1 MGTTSAVAPAFH
13 FASGRPVVSKL
24 ERYTRLSV
32 DERTALARISK
43 NVRVVE
49 ARRDLI
55 SEGDK
60 PKFVHLVLEGWANRY
75 KALPDGKRQILSLLI
90 PGDFC
95 DLNVFILKQ
104 IDHSVGAITR
114 LKVAV
119 ITPEE
124 MSALNLEHP
133 RITQA
138 LWWQDLV
145 AMAIQREWTLNLG
158 QRTAYERLGHL
169 LMELYFRLE
178 AVGRASDGHCDFP
191 LTQTDLAEATGLTP
205 VHVNR
210 TLQELRRDKLIEL
223 ERKQLRILDF
233 QRLMDSSMFNP
244 NYLHLDHEGRHL
256 DAISDTSPNE
266 FERGR
271 PGRGARYDGEAA
283 IERPLQRG
291 GVS

>member
-1 MGTTSAVAPAFH
+1 MGAPTAVASAFQ
-13 FASGRPVVSKL
+13 FASDPPVVSKL
-24 ERYTRLSV
+24 ERYTRLSA
-32 DERTALARISK
+32 DDRAALAKISK
-43 NVRVVE
+43 DVRLVE

-55 SEGDK
+55 SEGDN
-60 PKFVHLVLEGWANRY
+60 PKFVHLVLDGWGSRY
-75 KALPDGKRQILSLLI
+75 KTLPDGKRQILSLFI

-95 DLNVFILKQ
+95 DVNVFILKHM
-104 IDHSVGAITR
+104 DHSVGAITR

-124 MSALNLEHP
+124 MQALSLNHP

-138 LWWQDLV
+138 LWWHDLV

-169 LMELYFRLE
+169 LMELYLRLE
-178 AVGRASDGHCDFP
+178 VVGRASNGHCDFP
-191 LTQTDLAEATGLTP
+191 LTQTDLADASGLTP

-256 DAISDTSPNE
+256 DAN
-266 FERGR
+266 
-271 PGRGARYDGEAA
+271 A
-283 IERPLQRG
+283 
-291 GVS
+291 